1 MVAMLD
7 NPMGFCGFEFIAFS
21 APHFGLLERDQIR
34 RDTLEVSA

>member
-7 NPMGFCGFEFIAFS
+7 NPMGLCDFEFIAFS
-21 APHFGLLERDQIR
+21 APQSGLLERDQIR